1 MKPQISPHVSIYKFP
16 ITAISSITNRITGF
30 TLSGGLILLGISSFY
45 PKKQEILLKQYN
57 NSNIFLKYSIFT
69 MLYFPVNFH
78 VLGGFRHI
86 IWDIKPNLLKN
97 KKVANSSYALFGF
110 SSILS
115 FLMVYFTNIDNN

>member
-1 MKPQISPHVSIYKFP
+1 
-16 ITAISSITNRITGF
+16 
-30 TLSGGLILLGISSFY
+30 
-45 PKKQEILLKQYN
+45 
-57 NSNIFLKYSIFT
+57 

-78 VLGGFRHI
+78 VLGGVRHI